1 MPQTLTTSTSDR
13 AVVKAKILELNR
25 LALEAD
31 AQMRESLKINNTA
44 SAYVW
49 RDRRDNY
56 NAESK
61 RLTDWLNTP
70 PAPAMTPEEIRK
82 RLNELPYKIQ
92 YAEKMLAEYQR
103 VNNAAK
109 INEWARELQSLETEQ
124 TRLSNLSNTTT
135 AAPAPVPV
143 PQPAPAPRPAP
154 TPPVPVPTPRP
165 APAPP
170 APVPAPTPVPAPQPV
185 ISNGNDFIT
194 LVADNFNTNGNQD
207 YAHNAILSALLD
219 GKYSTS
225 SISAND
231 PKATAY
237 NIIRQ
242 QNGSPLYW
250 IRNQT
255 QSQTL
260 YDRLPVA
267 SSAEKNRFP
276 AINVNKLRVG
286 QTFFIRD
293 CIQVYSGGDITI
305 GDLIIIDDT
314 VYSEFAQD
322 FDRLVN
328 SINEYQRQR
337 GRTYRVFPFLRM
349 AHRDAVQ
356 LIPGIND
363 GINQFGGAVMSNV
376 SVSGNL
382 IYSDGALQGIFATD
396 GAFRNLHIRNNYLQ
410 IGGEHTI
417 SINGML
423 SGSIMGNKDINNQS
437 LADSKVAL
445 YPLRLGGGANIYVL
459 SFSNNASLRSTDVRY
474 YQYEAILGVPASRDF
489 RQHAIPNSRCYQN
502 VDMLELH
509 AILKRQYPQTPQQ
522 WQTAM
527 GELSKRGFAQAV
539 S

>member
-1 MPQTLTTSTSDR
+1 
-13 AVVKAKILELNR
+13 
-25 LALEAD
+25 
-31 AQMRESLKINNTA
+31 
-44 SAYVW
+44 
-49 RDRRDNY
+49 
-56 NAESK
+56 
-61 RLTDWLNTP
+61 
-70 PAPAMTPEEIRK
+70 
-82 RLNELPYKIQ
+82 
-92 YAEKMLAEYQR
+92 
-103 VNNAAK
+103 
-109 INEWARELQSLETEQ
+109 
-124 TRLSNLSNTTT
+124 
-135 AAPAPVPV
+135 
-143 PQPAPAPRPAP
+143 
-154 TPPVPVPTPRP
+154 
-165 APAPP
+165 
-170 APVPAPTPVPAPQPV
+170 
-185 ISNGNDFIT
+185 
-194 LVADNFNTNGNQD
+194 
-207 YAHNAILSALLD
+207 
-219 GKYSTS
+219 
-225 SISAND
+225 
-231 PKATAY
+231 
-237 NIIRQ
+237 
-242 QNGSPLYW
+242 
-250 IRNQT
+250 
-255 QSQTL
+255 
-260 YDRLPVA
+260 
-267 SSAEKNRFP
+267 
-276 AINVNKLRVG
+276 
-286 QTFFIRD
+286 
-293 CIQVYSGGDITI
+293 
-305 GDLIIIDDT
+305 
-314 VYSEFAQD
+314 
-322 FDRLVN
+322 
-328 SINEYQRQR
+328 
-337 GRTYRVFPFLRM
+337 M